1 MAVPSVGTI
10 LVRATVAAMTTS
22 RLTRRSSTFA
32 AAGAVALLLGACG
45 SEATSSGGETDSS
58 LSVMAT
64 TTMLGDITAQIVDC
78 GGGEVTTLMAAG
90 VDPHD
95 FSPSS
100 AQVAE
105 MVGADLVVVN
115 GLGLEEALEDA
126 LESAEADGATLFEVA
141 PLLDP
146 IEFGA
151 GGHDHDEEK
160 GETHAEDDGH
170 DHAEDDGHDHAEDDG
185 HDHAEDDGH
194 DHGDEKDEAHTEDDG
209 HDHGPLDPHVWQDV
223 SRMALAAEL
232 IAAELGEVAGDAE
245 TYEACG
251 AEVAASLTELDGQ
264 VREILD
270 TVPDDRRV
278 LITDHDAFGYLAA
291 AYGFEIAGV
300 VIPGGS
306 TMAETSSQELA
317 ALVDVVDDEGVD
329 AVFSN
334 ATLSSGLVDAL
345 TREVGSSVEVV
356 ELFVDSLGPEGS
368 GADTYSGMMLTN
380 AERIAAALGG

>member
-1 MAVPSVGTI
+1 
-10 LVRATVAAMTTS
+10 
-22 RLTRRSSTFA
+22 
-32 AAGAVALLLGACG
+32 
-45 SEATSSGGETDSS
+45 
-58 LSVMAT
+58 
-64 TTMLGDITAQIVDC
+64 
-78 GGGEVTTLMAAG
+78 
-90 VDPHD
+90 
-95 FSPSS
+95 
-100 AQVAE
+100 
-105 MVGADLVVVN
+105 
-115 GLGLEEALEDA
+115 
-126 LESAEADGATLFEVA
+126 
-141 PLLDP
+141 
-146 IEFGA
+146 
-151 GGHDHDEEK
+151 
-160 GETHAEDDGH
+160 
-170 DHAEDDGHDHAEDDG
+170 
-185 HDHAEDDGH
+185 
-194 DHGDEKDEAHTEDDG
+194 
-209 HDHGPLDPHVWQDV
+209 
-223 SRMALAAEL
+223 
-232 IAAELGEVAGDAE
+232 
-245 TYEACG
+245 
-251 AEVAASLTELDGQ
+251 VAASLTELDGQ